1 LYKVQ
6 HQASYGAAVDWV
18 IRYSYDYQNRLVW
31 RRMDGNG
38 DGDYEQK
45 RVFVYEGNQMVMDF
59 QRTGA
64 GNIQASNL
72 KWRYLWGPAVDQILA
87 EEAVNGGTDETVQWT
102 LTDHLNTVRDIAKY
116 NSQTDTTT
124 VVNHLVYDAF
134 GKLRS
139 ETNPAVDSLFLFTAR
154 PFDPDSQLQNNL
166 NRWYDAQLGRWLSE
180 DPIGFA
186 AGDGNLYRYVGNGAT
201 DTSDPLGFFCGECQ
215 PPIPKYANQY
225 NKRVVDIAVTAGQ
238 SPSQQRAAE
247 SIERNLEALGYIQAF
262 GDVTTAAIL
271 GTKEALEALVNAIA
285 EIASSAYSGVTS
297 APNNAYMKRGYIVW
311 LIVEF
316 ESCDPC
322 CAWPFVKGYEF
333 MTHRKEVP
341 IRAPEGANVIPGF
354 YGYPPYGRGP
364 TWEELRDAIAR
375 VLGPGPID
383 DSRDWMRPW

>member
-1 LYKVQ
+1 VENLLAVFFEALHRRCGPGSSTYTTGTNNRLLSDGTYRYLYDAEGNRTYRFIDNNQNGQLDQGDTDITKYNWDHRNRLYKVQ

-45 RVFVYEGNQMVMDF
+45 RVFVYDGNQMVMDF

-87 EEAVNGGTDETVQWT
+87 EEAVNGGADETVQWT

-134 GKLRS
+134 GKVTS

-154 PFDPDSQLQNNL
+154 PFDEDSPLQNNL
-166 NRWYDAQLGRWLSE
+166 NRWYDASVGRWLSE

-186 AGDGNLYRYVGNGAT
+186 AGDGNLYRYSSNDALLHADANGLSKIT
-201 DTSDPLGFFCGECQ
+201 WGEW
-215 PPIPKYANQY
+215 
-225 NKRVVDIAVTAGQ
+225 G
-238 SPSQQRAAE
+238 
-247 SIERNLEALGYIQAF
+247 GY
-262 GDVTTAAIL
+262 G
-271 GTKEALEALVNAIA
+271 
-285 EIASSAYSGVTS
+285 
-297 APNNAYMKRGYIVW
+297 
-311 LIVEF
+311 
-316 ESCDPC
+316 
-322 CAWPFVKGYEF
+322 
-333 MTHRKEVP
+333 
-341 IRAPEGANVIPGF
+341 
-354 YGYPPYGRGP
+354 
-364 TWEELRDAIAR
+364 
-375 VLGPGPID
+375 
-383 DSRDWMRPW
+383 

>member
-1 LYKVQ
+1 MLDDLI
-6 HQASYGAAVDWV
+6 YGAF
-18 IRYSYDYQNRLVW
+18 
-31 RRMDGNG
+31 G
-38 DGDYEQK
+38 
-45 RVFVYEGNQMVMDF
+45 RV
-59 QRTGA
+59 T
-64 GNIQASNL
+64 
-72 KWRYLWGPAVDQILA
+72 
-87 EEAVNGGTDETVQWT
+87 
-102 LTDHLNTVRDIAKY
+102 
-116 NSQTDTTT
+116 
-124 VVNHLVYDAF
+124 
-134 GKLRS
+134 S
-139 ETNPAVDSLFLFTAR
+139 ESNPAVDSLFLFTAR
-154 PFDPDSQLQNNL
+154 PFDADTGLQNNL
-166 NRWYDAQLGRWLSE
+166 NRWYDTPVGRWLS
-180 DPIGFA
+180 
-186 AGDGNLYRYVGNGAT
+186 T